1 VGKAPSQSRIGAQA
15 FKEYLLTAFELVGY
29 SVQCVTPAECDYE
42 GHAIA
47 KEECKDIEAQEIF
60 NAPDIEL
67 SEALEIKLNFKAT
80 WEDRCR
86 AIKFFLKARL
96 PGIEDTELWNWQFV
110 RRVRFDDRSL
120 LAQLDN
126 SWQFENPEDAEFLQ
140 RAKLSAD
147 RREFIGDFS
156 TRWLK
161 IKALRVLGLEKFM
174 EPGKSWSQD
183 SPEVVEI
190 LKQCK
195 KKAIAK
201 LLGHPGKMKPMHW
214 LNYLLKLIGCKLIG
228 KNIKRNGVQ
237 HREYFYIAESS
248 RPANWDELVAFTAQK
263 HAQRISEIKQAE
275 ALAAQ
280 ELEVTAHPPVF
291 DTHLGGNTSPTP
303 EISEEVEPQPEPLG
317 RMGWVSRLGQW
328 IRASFLAATD
338 GAQYRML
345 IQELGEWIEVLVFPH
360 QIRWDTDSK
369 IYP

>member
-1 VGKAPSQSRIGAQA
+1 
-15 FKEYLLTAFELVGY
+15 LLTAFELAGY

-174 EPGKSWSQD
+174 EPGKAWSQD

-317 RMGWVSRLGQW
+317 RMGWVSRWVSG
-328 IRASFLAATD
+328 F
-338 GAQYRML
+338 
-345 IQELGEWIEVLVFPH
+345 ELLSWPLRTALNTEC
-360 QIRWDTDSK
+360 
-369 IYP
+369 